1 MFLTIVL
8 RKEVADTEAAK
19 VLTDIVRAKLAEHPE
34 ITISATVSEPI
45 PEPEAPE

>member
-8 RKEVADTEAAK
+8 RKEVADTAAAI
-19 VLTDIVRAKLAEHPE
+19 VLTDIVRAKLEAYPE
-34 ITISATVSEPI
+34 IAISATVSEPI